1 MIPFLDTRCMW
12 TKHNEC
18 VETSYSS
25 TGRAHEVNDMN
36 EIITSRDPFENSHG
50 EPALVNSVE
59 DLPPTP
65 TLGLGLTES
74 EARGEETND
83 STRETMS

>member
-1 MIPFLDTRCMW
+1 MW
-12 TKHNEC
+12 TQHNEC

-25 TGRAHEVNDMN
+25 TGRAHEVNDVN
-36 EIITSRDPFENSHG
+36 EIITSRDPFENG
-50 EPALVNSVE
+50 EQALVNSVE

-74 EARGEETND
+74 EARGKEPND